1 MLRFCPCPVSAVPH
15 SHITP
20 CPRIIYKWGCTASF
34 SGLST
39 RAACAS
45 AAQQGP
51 NTGSPPPP
59 PPPGSGGEG
68 LVGQP
73 WAPCLVPLGLDL
85 QVLSVAQS
93 DEVDPFLLK
102 VLSRSQALS
111 AEDTASW
118 GFIAL
123 GPASLSQQPAKGG
136 RENCGT
142 PPPPS
147 SSSTQH
153 IQR

>member
-1 MLRFCPCPVSAVPH
+1 M
-15 SHITP
+15 
-20 CPRIIYKWGCTASF
+20 
-34 SGLST
+34 
-39 RAACAS
+39 
-45 AAQQGP
+45 
-51 NTGSPPPP
+51 
-59 PPPGSGGEG
+59 
-68 LVGQP
+68 GQP